1 MYMAAVTI
9 DRIGVPSG
17 LHDRRVLAWTRARAD
32 DALAGRTVWCAAALP
47 AGRLAA
53 ERLRTLL
60 EGDCV
65 VRPLA
70 VAENEA
76 PATGPLDAAPSLAYA
91 QGAEHGEA
99 LIDGRVEPGDVVVL
113 HDALTVPLAGPA
125 RERGAHVICDLP
137 PPRLSKAP
145 GVATAQALLE
155 PYAAV
160 VDAFVLSWEER
171 RAAVERIA
179 ALLPAAG
186 LVDVK
191 DVTIGG
197 GRPAAARRMALA
209 WSSVLGGVLEV
220 DRSDR
225 VGGTLHVRPAVA
237 SR

>member
-1 MYMAAVTI
+1 
-9 DRIGVPSG
+9 
-17 LHDRRVLAWTRARAD
+17 
-32 DALAGRTVWCAAALP
+32 VWCAAALP

-53 ERLRTLL
+53 ARLRTLL
-60 EGDCV
+60 QGDCV

-70 VAENEA
+70 VAESEA
-76 PATGPLDAAPSLAYA
+76 PTDPLDEGASPAYA
-91 QGAEHGEA
+91 EA
-99 LIDGRVEPGDVVVL
+99 LIDAHVEPGDVVVL
-113 HDALTVPLAGPA
+113 HDALTVSLARAA

-137 PPRLSKAP
+137 RPRRSKAP
-145 GVATAQALLE
+145 GLPAAQAFLE

-160 VDAFVLSWEER
+160 VDAFFLTWEER

-179 ALLPAAG
+179 ALIPAAG

-197 GRPAAARRMALA
+197 GRPAATRRMALA
-209 WSSVLGGVLEV
+209 WSSVLGDVLEV